1 MLREAAI
8 CSGNVS
14 GLTAAEK
21 SIIDRCVK
29 RIYEPYIAA
38 PKPENIPIFEDLYN
52 ELRNQ
57 ENNEHAQGVA
67 DALEIF
73 VKGSLS
79 IFNHRTNVNVENRMV
94 CFNIKK
100 LSKHLHKMGLL
111 VVMDYVWNKVSQ
123 GRDEKKYT
131 HFYIDEFHI
140 LLKDELTAEYSVDM
154 WKRFRKWNA
163 LPTGITQNV
172 TDILLSPQIEN
183 IL

>member
-1 MLREAAI
+1 MKSDEYGDDPVAVKSQFILSMCEAAI

-29 RIYEPYIAA
+29 RIYEPYIAD

-52 ELRNQ
+52 ELRSL

-79 IFNHRTNVNVENRMV
+79 IFNHRTNVNVDNRMV

-100 LSKHLHKMGLL
+100 LSKHLHKMQTSYE
-111 VVMDYVWNKVSQ
+111 V
-123 GRDEKKYT
+123 R
-131 HFYIDEFHI
+131 
-140 LLKDELTAEYSVDM
+140 
-154 WKRFRKWNA
+154 R
-163 LPTGITQNV
+163 P
-172 TDILLSPQIEN
+172 
-183 IL
+183 